1 MRRCSTRVDVNT
13 PAEVPSHPN
22 HVKFGIF
29 LSHLLISVKHAAN
42 RCIIKAMK
50 LRREDTMRSRVQTL
64 RNLILV
70 GILLGFIGSFG
81 SWENIF
87 SAQQQPQPPDPCSKE
102 NPTAVV
108 KTPEELQAAVNDKD
122 CGEIILINN
131 EYRVNLVI
139 QRSEPLIL
147 RAAEQGQDKVILKG
161 PEPNRQTIFITNSK
175 DITIEGLTIQRDQGN
190 IGVFIE
196 KSKGITLKGSYIQ
209 NYPEAAVVIN
219 PGSSVSLEQNTITG
233 NKVGISIKGQSTATL
248 TKDKIESNQGNGIEV
263 EKASVTLMEL
273 EIAKNAGCGVK
284 VSSDGTVKDGYGDNG
299 RSNWIYGNKG
309 GNTCPWELS
318 REIRK
323 PEILVPKHFAK
334 IQEAIKDA
342 EPVRGEDDRPYTILL
357 SPPEQGEYA
366 ENLCID
372 RSVTIAPDPR
382 VGQLVRIHSIAQ
394 EPTIAIGTQK
404 CPLHKEEKG
413 NIDKEAG
420 DQISSVRIYIKGISI
435 AGPSSGA
442 TADGF
447 QIGTLHSNG
456 AQKTFLKVKLQDSSI
471 ENFVRGFLI
480 SPSAKDHK
488 LDVQI
493 LGTQPLQDAVCTGR
507 EYPSYLNGEIPFIP
521 SSVSINNNQEGIR
534 IENLER
540 ADVSVHIR
548 DVEIKGNTLYGIF
561 YEGGGNSKLTIE
573 RSRVIG
579 NQQGIGVTSKGTDPQ
594 ASDEITVQLASIR
607 ENKGGIKLEAP
618 ARSKLDSKLIDVD
631 IRQNTGF
638 GVSITGN
645 VETTLK
651 ASSDIPISSP
661 EPPHNCGITDNLGPG
676 VHAHGSAVLTIENM
690 FVAGNGYEDERKTKP
705 VPRGGEVK
713 VGPDGIFASD
723 SVQLT
728 VRNTYIGP
736 NNAGVGIAL
745 QASNKSDALKAA
757 FEDNYIDSNRKWG
770 ISYIIRNCLEERTM
784 PDNFYG
790 NVEGQNNVFV
800 GNGFRLSKGELAGGP
815 DQGLGRGQVCP
826 KELDFLVVRVQ

>member
-1 MRRCSTRVDVNT
+1 
-13 PAEVPSHPN
+13 
-22 HVKFGIF
+22 
-29 LSHLLISVKHAAN
+29 
-42 RCIIKAMK
+42 
-50 LRREDTMRSRVQTL
+50 MRSKVQTL
-64 RNLILV
+64 RSLALLS
-70 GILLGFIGSFG
+70 ILLGFIGSFG
-81 SWENIF
+81 SWENIE
-87 SAQQQPQPPDPCSKE
+87 SNAQQQPPPDLCTTDK
-102 NPTAVV
+102 PTVTV
-108 KTPEELQAAVNDKD
+108 GNVTDLQTAINDPD
-122 CGEIILINN
+122 CKVITLLNGTYE
-131 EYRVNLVI
+131 VNLVI
-139 QRSEPLIL
+139 QNRSDLTL
-147 RAAEQGQDKVILKG
+147 RAPEQGKVILKG
-161 PEPNRQTIFITNSK
+161 PEPNRQTIFITHSK
-175 DITIEGLTIQRDQGN
+175 GITIEGLTIQRDQGN
-190 IGVFIE
+190 IGVFIDQSE
-196 KSKGITLKGSYIQ
+196 GIKLKESYIQ

-219 PGSSVSLEQNTITG
+219 LGSSVSLEQNTITG

-357 SPPEQGEYA
+357 SLPEQGEYA

-382 VGQLVRIHSIAQ
+382 TIASDQQVRIHSIAQ

-447 QIGTLHSNG
+447 QIGTLHSNE

-471 ENFVRGFLI
+471 EKFVRGFMI

-493 LGTQPLQDAVCTGR
+493 LGTHTLQDAECTSK
-507 EYPSYLNGEIPFIP
+507 EYENFLQGKSSPIP
-521 SSVSINNNQEGIR
+521 SSVSVNNNQEGIR
-534 IENLER
+534 VENPKQ
-540 ADVSVHIR
+540 ADVSVYMR
-548 DVEIKGNTLYGIF
+548 DVEIKGNTTYGIF
-561 YEGGGNSKLTIE
+561 YEGGGNSKLRIE
-573 RSRVIG
+573 RSKVIE
-579 NQQGIGVTSKGTDPQ
+579 NQQGIVVTSKGTDPQ

-607 ENKGGIKLEAP
+607 GNKGGIKLEAL
-618 ARSKLDSKLIDVD
+618 ARSKLDSKFIDVD
-631 IRQNTGF
+631 IRQNAGF